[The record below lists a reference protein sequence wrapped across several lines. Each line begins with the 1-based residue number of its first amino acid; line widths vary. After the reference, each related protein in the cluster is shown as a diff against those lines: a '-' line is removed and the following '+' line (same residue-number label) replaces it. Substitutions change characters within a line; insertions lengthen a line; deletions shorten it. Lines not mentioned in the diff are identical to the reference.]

1 VAASKDSY
9 DEVPGFWK
17 DWFTRIGVGIWVA
30 IIIGLLIHDLLV
42 KMGVIRPLKGAT
54 LQDLEYFE
62 NYMYMSAIYP
72 GLIGFFLIVMGA
84 YRALRRKKIFR

>member
-1 VAASKDSY
+1 M
-9 DEVPGFWK
+9 
-17 DWFTRIGVGIWVA
+17 R
-30 IIIGLLIHDLLV
+30 LLRCHGRKLSQSITLNVVILV

-72 GLIGFFLIVMGA
+72 GLIGFFLIVIGA